1 MKILFSILLSLMLV
15 PVITGCN
22 NTATDTNDNNGDK
35 KVTEDT
41 TKDNVDDK
49 TTNRGEDLK
58 LNFNNFDLGVDYQ
71 DAAKDYEAEYQA
83 KTDTEAMEAKIQDPK
98 ANGVLTGD
106 EAMNKVQPLLEQ
118 LKFDKNTTDQEVID
132 EVINVFQL
140 DKDYQ
145 KFDLEVVFTDGTKKE
160 YKVQK

>member
-15 PVITGCN
+15 PIITGCN
-22 NTATDTNDNNGDK
+22 NPATDTNDNNGDK
-35 KVTEDT
+35 AVTEDT
-41 TKDNVDDK
+41 AKDNVDENA
-49 TTNRGEDLK
+49 TNRGEGLK
-58 LNFNNFDLGVDYQ
+58 LSFNDFDLDVDYQ
-71 DAAKDYEAEYQA
+71 DTAKNYETEYQT

-106 EAMNKVQPLLEQ
+106 EAMNKLQPLLEQ
-118 LKFDKNTTDQEVID
+118 LKFDKNTADQEVID